1 MIRNIEMLKDG
12 YFESDENEEDRCR
25 MCGTSTDELYPA
37 KIQYKDM
44 PGSAKDILLCRMC
57 VETLSEFAE

>member
-1 MIRNIEMLKDG
+1 MIRNIETFKDG
-12 YFESDENEEDRCR
+12 YFEEGEEENRCR